1 MADAMAD
8 ELAMQAIERIE
19 RALARIEAASERRPA
34 APRDDGELIALR
46 KAHQTLRTRVEG
58 AVTQIDRL
66 LGCEGR
72 A

>member
-46 KAHQTLRTRVEG
+46 EAHQTLRTRVEG

-66 LGCEGR
+66 LAEGE